1 IVHCL
6 AEFRDIHSFP
16 TRRSSDLLEAELKQ
30 LKSVDRPRITAAIA
44 EAREH
49 GDLKENA
56 EYHAAREQQG
66 FCEARIRDIEAKLGA
81 AQVIDPTT
89 LPNDGRVVFGV
100 SVGIANRDTE
110 DEEQYKIAGDDE
122 ADFKAG
128 KSAVNSPIARGVI
141 GKSEGD
147 EVRIETPKAIVEYEI
162 MKVIY
167 D

>member
-1 IVHCL
+1 MQRYPMTPQGH
-6 AEFRDIHSFP
+6 AA
-16 TRRSSDLLEAELKQ
+16 LEAELKQ
-30 LKSVDRPRITAAIA
+30 LKTIDRPRITAAIA
-44 EAREH
+44 DAREH

-81 AQVIDPTT
+81 AQVIDPAT
-89 LPNDGRVVFGV
+89 LPKDGRIVFGV
-100 SVGIANRDTE
+100 SVIIENMDTE
-110 DEEQYKIAGDDE
+110 EERSYQIVGDDE

-128 KSAVNSPIARGVI
+128 KISVNSPIARGLI

-147 EVRIETPKAIVEYEI
+147 EARIETPKGVVEYEI

-167 D
+167 G